1 MAGKLCKENIPVE
14 RLVGRG
20 SAQATAETSVM
31 LSGGDR
37 NVALVSC
44 RALPALGA
52 VEVQTGGV
60 AAQGTV
66 EFSALYLTQEGA
78 LFSREAQ
85 ANFSAVMQVEEAA
98 PRMRAR
104 VRATIE
110 RVEAEEKDGRL
121 DFAAEIRLEGV
132 VVEAAAEALGTG
144 IESETPMAE
153 RRARLWARVRAAQGE
168 TRLAVSETFP
178 LADPAFARVVYA
190 EAHAQ
195 TDPAKVRDGAAEV
208 SGAVTV
214 DCLLSG
220 AEGAQAV
227 GWQRE
232 TIPFSQEIQAEGFR
246 EGRAA
251 QTGASVRGLRCEVVF
266 PRDEEEQEGRLRV
279 EYVLELSAEAGEE
292 AGAEVL
298 ADAYPLS
305 DAPFQAERESVR
317 FIRADEREEQTQTL
331 QLEIELPAGQAG
343 FGEIVGAFAAPSA
356 LDIVDGEEGTV
367 VEGLL
372 RVSLLYRAGG
382 EGELRLYTQ
391 EAPFALEYPGLN
403 STQVREAELGAAA
416 FERVSPTQAQVRVPL
431 RLQTQRVDTA
441 EMEVI
446 SGFHEEG
453 EAAAL
458 PTGAILY
465 YPDPGETLWEVGK
478 RYRIAEEELRARN
491 PEEKAP
497 LLIYRRLTGF

>member
-214 DCLLSG
+214 DCLLP
-220 AEGAQAV
+220 A
-227 GWQRE
+227 R
-232 TIPFSQEIQAEGFR
+232 
-246 EGRAA
+246 RA
-251 QTGASVRGLRCEVVF
+251 RR
-266 PRDEEEQEGRLRV
+266 
-279 EYVLELSAEAGEE
+279 
-292 AGAEVL
+292 
-298 ADAYPLS
+298 
-305 DAPFQAERESVR
+305 
-317 FIRADEREEQTQTL
+317 
-331 QLEIELPAGQAG
+331 
-343 FGEIVGAFAAPSA
+343 PSA
-356 LDIVDGEEGTV
+356 GSA
-367 VEGLL
+367 
-372 RVSLLYRAGG
+372 RRSPSPRRSRRRASARAG
-382 EGELRLYTQ
+382 RRRP
-391 EAPFALEYPGLN
+391 ARAC
-403 STQVREAELGAAA
+403 AAC
-416 FERVSPTQAQVRVPL
+416 
-431 RLQTQRVDTA
+431 
-441 EMEVI
+441 
-446 SGFHEEG
+446 
-453 EAAAL
+453 AAR
-458 PTGAILY
+458 
-465 YPDPGETLWEVGK
+465 WSS
-478 RYRIAEEELRARN
+478 RAT
-491 PEEKAP
+491 
-497 LLIYRRLTGF
+497 RRSRRAGCA